1 MNDIND
7 IEKVKKEYKLNKN
20 EYEEMYQNARKIVF
34 QNAKVYKNPIA
45 IIVGGQTGAGK
56 GGIDVYSKKEFKK
69 QELDSIVIDVDCYR
83 MLHPRAEEIV
93 KKYPTWYN
101 DITAQETSPIA
112 QALLQETIEKGYN
125 FIFEGTMKST
135 EILDTMKKMPKNYN
149 KIVRVIATSPK
160 ESLLTAFER
169 NEEQVNAVG
178 YGRFTN
184 VDVHDFSYEGVAN
197 TLKTIEESKVPD
209 RIQIFTRGKDIVTPE
224 LVYDSNREKN
234 EYNTAY
240 ESLIAYRKI
249 NGENMKDTIVDR
261 LNKILNERVVDSREL
276 QQREKLKNRM
286 RM

>member
-1 MNDIND
+1 MDNLEEI
-7 IEKVKKEYKLNKN
+7 KKEYKLNEN

-34 QNAKVYKNPIA
+34 MDVKTYENPIA

-69 QELDSIVIDVDCYR
+69 QNLESIVIDVDSYR
-83 MLHPRAEEIV
+83 MLHPRGEEIV

-101 DITAQETSPIA
+101 DITAQETGPIA
-112 QALLQETIEKGYN
+112 KAILREAIEKGYN

-135 EILDTMKKMPKNYN
+135 EILETMKNMPKNYN

-169 NEEQVNAVG
+169 NEEQVSVVG

-184 VDVHDFSYEGVAN
+184 VDVHDYSYEGVAK
-197 TLKTIEESKVPD
+197 TLKIVEESNVPD
-209 RIQIFTRGKDIVTPE
+209 RIQIFTRGEDIISPK

-234 EYNTAY
+234 EYDTAY
-240 ESLIAYRKI
+240 ETLNAYRKI
-249 NGENMKDTIVDR
+249 NEEIIKSSIVNR
-261 LNKILNERVVDSREL
+261 LNNLLNERAIDSREL
-276 QQREKLKNRM
+276 EQREKLKKKM
-286 RM
+286 GM

>member
-1 MNDIND
+1 MDN
-7 IEKVKKEYKLNKN
+7 IENVKKKYKLSEK

-34 QNAKVYKNPIA
+34 QDAKTYKNPTA

-56 GGIDVYSKKEFKK
+56 GGIDVYSKKEFKEQK
-69 QELDSIVIDVDCYR
+69 VDSIVIDVDSYR
-83 MLHPRAEEIV
+83 MLHPKGEEIV

-101 DITAQETSPIA
+101 DITAQETGPIA
-112 QALLQETIEKGYN
+112 KELLKETIEKGYN
-125 FIFEGTMKST
+125 FIFEGTMKNT
-135 EILDTMKKMPKNYN
+135 EILETMRKMPKNYN

-184 VDVHDFSYEGVAN
+184 VDVHDFSYEGVAK
-197 TLKTIEESKVPD
+197 TLKIVEESKVPD
-209 RIQIFTRGKDIVTPE
+209 RIQIFTRGKDIVSPE
-224 LVYDSNREKN
+224 LVYDSNNDKN

-240 ESLIAYRKI
+240 ETLIAYRKI
-249 NGENMKDTIVDR
+249 NEEKMKDTIEDR
-261 LNKILNERVVDSREL
+261 LNLLLNERIIDDREL
-276 QQREKLKNRM
+276 EQREKLKEKM

>member
-1 MNDIND
+1 MND
-7 IEKVKKEYKLNKN
+7 IEKIKKEYKLNKD

-34 QNAKVYKNPIA
+34 QDAKTYKNPIA

-69 QELDSIVIDVDCYR
+69 QKLDSIVIDVDSYR
-83 MLHPRAEEIV
+83 MLHPRGEEIV

-101 DITAQETSPIA
+101 DITAQETGPIA
-112 QALLQETIEKGYN
+112 KALLQETIEKGYN
-125 FIFEGTMKST
+125 FIFEGTMKNT
-135 EILDTMKKMPKNYN
+135 EILETMKKMPKNYN

-169 NEEQVNAVG
+169 NEEQVEAVG

-184 VDVHDFSYEGVAN
+184 VDVHDFSYEGVAK
-197 TLKTIEESKVPD
+197 TLKIIEESKVPD
-209 RIQIFTRGKDIVTPE
+209 RIQIFTRGKDIVSPE

-240 ESLIAYRKI
+240 ESLIVYRKI
-249 NGENMKDTIVDR
+249 NEERMKQTITDR
-261 LNKILNERVVDSREL
+261 LNKLLNERTIDSREL
-276 QQREKLKNRM
+276 EQREKLRRKM

>member
-1 MNDIND
+1 MNE
-7 IEKVKKEYKLNKN
+7 IEEIKKEYKLNEK
-20 EYEEMYQNARKIVF
+20 EYEEMYQNARKVVF
-34 QNAKVYKNPIA
+34 QNAKTYKNPIA

-69 QELDSIVIDVDCYR
+69 QKLDSIVIDVDSYR
-83 MLHPRAEEIV
+83 MLHPRGEEIV

-101 DITAQETSPIA
+101 DITAQETGPIA
-112 QALLQETIEKGYN
+112 KALLKETIEKGYN
-125 FIFEGTMKST
+125 FIFEGTMKNT
-135 EILDTMKKMPKNYN
+135 EILETMKKMPKNYT

-169 NEEQVNAVG
+169 NEEQVEAVG

-184 VDVHDFSYEGVAN
+184 VDVHDFSYEGVAK
-197 TLKTIEESKVPD
+197 TLKVIEESKVPD
-209 RIQIFTRGKDIVTPE
+209 RIQIFTRGEDIVSPK

-249 NGENMKDTIVDR
+249 NEERMKDTITDR
-261 LNKILNERVVDSREL
+261 LNKLLNGRTIDNREL
-276 QQREKLKNRM
+276 EQREKLKKKM

>member
-1 MNDIND
+1 MNE
-7 IEKVKKEYKLNKN
+7 IEEIKKEYKLNEK

-34 QNAKVYKNPIA
+34 QNAKTYKNPIA

-69 QELDSIVIDVDCYR
+69 QRLDSIVIDVDSYR
-83 MLHPRAEEIV
+83 MLHPRGEEIV

-101 DITAQETSPIA
+101 DITAQETGPIA
-112 QALLQETIEKGYN
+112 KALLKETIEKGYN
-125 FIFEGTMKST
+125 FIFEGTMKNT
-135 EILDTMKKMPKNYN
+135 EILETMKKMPKNYT

-169 NEEQVNAVG
+169 NEEQVEAVG

-184 VDVHDFSYEGVAN
+184 VDVHDFSYEGVAK
-197 TLKTIEESKVPD
+197 TLKVIEESKVPD
-209 RIQIFTRGKDIVTPE
+209 RIQIFTRGKDIVSPK

-249 NGENMKDTIVDR
+249 NEERMKDTITDR
-261 LNKILNERVVDSREL
+261 LNKLLNGRTIDNREL
-276 QQREKLKNRM
+276 EQREKLKKKM